1 MRGAHETELLE
12 HVKRVTGLEGRPGEV
27 AAAVEGVSEMEGGD
41 GFVGDAAPLKI
52 GEAHVAPLVGLRQVM
67 LHQAHR
73 PFVGNEHGLALR
85 LPAALLVGEFPLLHL
100 YAVAPCQ
107 VQQSLVV

>member
-1 MRGAHETELLE
+1 LRGAHETELLE

-52 GEAHVAPLVGLRQVM
+52 GEAHVAPLVRSCSIRRI
-67 LHQAHR
+67 AHS
-73 PFVGNEHGLALR
+73 LATSMDSR
-85 LPAALLVGEFPLLHL
+85 SDCRRRSSSVSSRSSTFMP
-100 YAVAPCQ
+100 
-107 VQQSLVV
+107 